1 MENIIFCPK
10 CNEQIDVSDAMS
22 HKMEQELKDKYEK
35 KLQVQDK
42 ALADKEN
49 QIDKELQSLAEDKK
63 SLQQTIDTQV
73 EEKLAVGEVGLK
85 KAIKAKLEKDN
96 QLKISALQEDLAE
109 QGKKVKQ
116 AQQLEI
122 ENERLKREKEDAVH
136 QAKLSAEKAMSE
148 QLKIDR
154 AKLSEQFNTENE
166 LKLKE
171 HQQVIDSL
179 KEQIEITKRKA
190 EQGSM
195 QLQGEVQELAIE
207 EWLEAEYPFD
217 QIEEIKKGA
226 QGADS
231 LQVVINSLGME
242 CGTIYYES
250 KRTKHFQ
257 PTWIDKFKQDIRDK
271 NASIGVLVTSSM
283 PKGMPRMGQMNG
295 VWVCSF
301 EEFKGLSLVL
311 RESILNIAKATAIQ
325 ENRGDKMVMLY
336 DYLTSNDFSSR
347 VEAIVEGFTEL
358 QTDLNKEKLAMA
370 KLWKQREKQH
380 ERVLLNTTE
389 MFGSVKG
396 IAGSSIADVGLLELA
411 KE

>member
-1 MENIIFCPK
+1 MENTIQCPK
-10 CNEQIDVSDAMS
+10 CNEQIDVSYALS
-22 HKMEQELKDKYEK
+22 HKVEQQLNDKYEK
-35 KLQVQDK
+35 KSQAQDK
-42 ALADKEN
+42 VLADKES
-49 QIDKELQSLAEDKK
+49 QIDKELRTLAEDKK
-63 SLQQTIDTQV
+63 SLQQTIAKQV
-73 EEKLAVGEVGLK
+73 EEKLTAGEVTFK
-85 KAIKAKLEKDN
+85 KALKAKLEKDN

-116 AQQLEI
+116 AQHLEI

-136 QAKLSAEKAMSE
+136 QAKLVAEKAMSA

-154 AKLSEQFNTENE
+154 AKLSEQFNIENE
-166 LKLKE
+166 LKFKE
-171 HQQVIDSL
+171 HQQVVDSL

-207 EWLEAEYPFD
+207 EWLESEYPFD
-217 QIEEIKKGA
+217 RIEEIKKGA

-231 LQVVINSLGME
+231 LQVVINNLGTE

-257 PTWIDKFKQDIRDK
+257 PAWIDKFKQDIRDK
-271 NASIGVLVTSSM
+271 NASVGVLVTSSM
-283 PKGMPRMGQMNG
+283 PKDMPRMGKMNG
-295 VWVCSF
+295 VWICTF
-301 EEFKGLSLVL
+301 EEFKGLSFVL
-311 RESILNIAKATAIQ
+311 RESILNIAKATAVQ

-358 QTDLNKEKLAMA
+358 QSDLNKEKLAMT
-370 KLWKQREKQH
+370 KLWKKREEQH

-411 KE
+411 AE

>member
-1 MENIIFCPK
+1 MENTIQCPK
-10 CNEQIDVSDAMS
+10 CNEKINVSDALS
-22 HKMEQELKDKYEK
+22 HKMEQQLKNKYEK
-35 KLQVQDK
+35 KLQIQDK
-42 ALADKEN
+42 VFADKES
-49 QIDKELQSLAEDKK
+49 QIEKGLQTIAEGKK
-63 SLQQTIDTQV
+63 SLQQTIARQV
-73 EEKLAVGEVGLK
+73 EEKLTAGEVTLK
-85 KAIKAKLEKDN
+85 KSLMAKFEKDN

-136 QAKLSAEKAMSE
+136 QAKLTAEKAMSE

-154 AKLSEQFNTENE
+154 AKLSEQFDTENE

-171 HQQVIDSL
+171 HQKVIDSL

-207 EWLEAEYPFD
+207 EWLESEYPFD
-217 QIEEIKKGA
+217 RIEEIKKGA

-231 LQVVINSLGME
+231 IQVVINNLGME

-257 PTWIDKFKQDIRDK
+257 PAWIDKFKQDIRDK

-283 PKGMPRMGQMNG
+283 PKDMPRMGQMNG
-295 VWVCSF
+295 VWICSF
-301 EEFKGLSLVL
+301 EEFKGISLVL
-311 RESILNIAKATAIQ
+311 RESILNIAKATAVQ

-336 DYLTSNDFSSR
+336 DYLTSNEFSSR

-370 KLWKQREKQH
+370 KLWKKREKQH

-396 IAGSSIADVGLLELA
+396 IAGSSIADVGLLELV
-411 KE
+411 ED

>member
-10 CNEQIDVSDAMS
+10 CNEKIDVSDAMS
-22 HKMEQELKDKYEK
+22 HKMEQELKGKYDKK
-35 KLQVQDK
+35 SQAQDK
-42 ALADKEN
+42 ALAGK
-49 QIDKELQSLAEDKK
+49 QRKIDRELQNLAEDKK
-63 SLQQTIDTQV
+63 SLQQKIAKQV
-73 EEKLAVGEVGLK
+73 EEKLSASEETLK
-85 KAIKAKLEKDN
+85 KSLKAKLEKDT
-96 QLKISALQEDLAE
+96 QFKISALKEDLAE
-109 QGKKVKQ
+109 QSKKVKQ

-136 QAKLSAEKAMSE
+136 QAKLAAEKAMSE

-207 EWLEAEYPFD
+207 EWLESEYPFD
-217 QIEEIKKGA
+217 RIEEIKKGA

-231 LQVVINSLGME
+231 LQVVINNLGME

-257 PTWIDKFKQDIRDK
+257 PAWIDKFKQDIRDK
-271 NASIGVLVTSSM
+271 NASVGVLVTSSM
-283 PKGMPRMGQMNG
+283 PKDMPRMGQMNG
-295 VWVCSF
+295 VWICSF

-370 KLWKQREKQH
+370 KLWKKREKQH

-396 IAGSSIADVGLLELA
+396 IAGTSIADVGLLELA
-411 KE
+411 ED